1 MVHPR
6 ILLGTDQWR
15 RNVMHRFSQ
24 KESFQ
29 RQIEEREQE
38 PAAEEQYRG
47 SLMPDAYAASSPTY
61 ADTPKDEYYH
71 ELYPDELAN
80 AAMNVSQPGKPG
92 KEKPVTRH
100 TSSRRNAQIVDEQK
114 FVEKVGNLIW
124 TRLRD
129 IPWMEVPLSGGALE
143 TLTVNRAALL
153 RWFEQRPM
161 DDKDADRILQVAG
174 TEQGLSLIGD
184 AFILAG
190 LADQANLGMSKNEP
204 ILILY
209 RPKTQPTEE

>member
-1 MVHPR
+1 
-6 ILLGTDQWR
+6 
-15 RNVMHRFSQ
+15 MHRFSQ

-29 RQIEEREQE
+29 RQIEERESE
-38 PAAEEQYRG
+38 PSAEEQYRG

-61 ADTPKDEYYH
+61 SDKPKDKYYH

-80 AAMNVSQPGKPG
+80 AALNVSQPGKPG
-92 KEKPVTRH
+92 TEKPVTRH
-100 TSSRRNAQIVDEQK
+100 TSSKRQAQIVDEQK
-114 FVEKVGNLIW
+114 FVEKVGKIIW
-124 TRLRD
+124 AHLRD
-129 IPWMEVPLSGGALE
+129 LPWMEVPLSGGALE
-143 TLTVNRAALL
+143 TLTVNRAAFV
-153 RWFEQRPM
+153 RWFEKLSMEPTG
-161 DDKDADRILQVAG
+161 ADLITQAAG

-209 RPKTQPTEE
+209 RPKAEPTEE